1 MSGLA
6 VNVYRTAAHEQ
17 PPCRFMKTSG
27 VSKCVWRPRVL
38 LRLVADRFDIVAVG
52 IRHERGVVGGVVVG
66 PEPGPAIVLPARGH
80 GGGVERVHRRP
91 VLRREGDVRRPA
103 GPALPQP
110 EGRRPLRPEA
120 PPGPALVLPGNP
132 DRPPATREASP
143 AHRQAL

>member
-52 IRHERGVVGGVVVG
+52 IRHERGLVGGVVVG
-66 PEPGPAIVLPARGH
+66 PEPRRAWSGAPGCAIRLS
-80 GGGVERVHRRP
+80 
-91 VLRREGDVRRPA
+91 A
-103 GPALPQP
+103 GPATQ
-110 EGRRPLRPEA
+110 A
-120 PPGPALVLPGNP
+120 C
-132 DRPPATREASP
+132 PPAGLAPGASP
-143 AHRQAL
+143 RRA

>member
-91 VLRREGDVRRPA
+91 VLRREGDGAPTRGARPAPARRPA
-103 GPALPQP
+103 PPAA
-110 EGRRPLRPEA
+110 RRPPRP
-120 PPGPALVLPGNP
+120 
-132 DRPPATREASP
+132 RPRTAR
-143 AHRQAL
+143 